1 MEKGYILY
9 KIEDLKAGD
18 HLCCLYETEEEH
30 KALITPFL
38 RKGLENNEK
47 IVYIVDKHTSKTVL
61 DYLREDGIVVEPYL
75 ERGQLVILTV
85 SESYMKEGVFDPDG
99 MINLLKNET
108 DKALDEGYNALRVTG
123 EMTWALRGLL
133 GSERLIEYESKL
145 NEFFPTSKCLAICQY
160 DMRHFDPEILL
171 NILETHPIVVIG
183 TKIYDNFYYIP
194 TDEFLGGKIPETTLN
209 HWTENLKLRKQ
220 VEEELQKSEKK
231 YRDLVDNAPV
241 GVYQTTVDG
250 NIIFVNESLVNMFG
264 FESREEMMKVK
275 SPSRYKNSKDR
286 EFITQKLMKKGGLK
300 DHEVEMLKKSGES
313 INVILSA
320 NIDDGI
326 ISGVLVNITER
337 KKAEEALKKS
347 ETKYRAIFE
356 NVQDVFYQTDN
367 EGNIIEISPSI
378 ERYSGF
384 TREELIGKPVE
395 MVYVDPEDR
404 KDLLK
409 AIHERGEVVD
419 YEVRL
424 KTKNNSLIY
433 VSTNAHIL
441 FDSNNQLIGI
451 EGSLRDITE
460 RTKMEE
466 EIKKSLEEKEMLLK
480 EIHHRVKNNLMVISS
495 LLNLQSRYIKDKEAL
510 SIFKESQSRAK
521 SMALIHEKLYSS
533 TDLKRIDFGD
543 YIRTLSS
550 DLFQTYVAD
559 PSRIKMNINV
569 ENIMLDINTAIPL
582 GLIVNELVSNSM
594 KHAFPNGRNGE
605 LNIDFHTKDDNLVLM
620 VSDDGVGFPEDLD
633 YKNTDSLGLQ
643 LVNSLTGQIDGNIE
657 LDRSKGTAFKIT
669 FTEEEYK

>member
-1 MEKGYILY
+1 
-9 KIEDLKAGD
+9 
-18 HLCCLYETEEEH
+18 
-30 KALITPFL
+30 
-38 RKGLENNEK
+38 
-47 IVYIVDKHTSKTVL
+47 
-61 DYLREDGIVVEPYL
+61 
-75 ERGQLVILTV
+75 
-85 SESYMKEGVFDPDG
+85 
-99 MINLLKNET
+99 
-108 DKALDEGYNALRVTG
+108 
-123 EMTWALRGLL
+123 
-133 GSERLIEYESKL
+133 
-145 NEFFPTSKCLAICQY
+145 
-160 DMRHFDPEILL
+160 
-171 NILETHPIVVIG
+171 
-183 TKIYDNFYYIP
+183 
-194 TDEFLGGKIPETTLN
+194 
-209 HWTENLKLRKQ
+209 
-220 VEEELQKSEKK
+220 
-231 YRDLVDNAPV
+231 V